1 MKVKNIVALFLL
13 SFMFLF
19 VGCEDSTMIK
29 SAFISEATSAGS
41 DEYVVRIN
49 FQTDSRLESESVD
62 VLIKSDKPVN
72 LTFWEE
78 NQEELTLTFDK
89 SDYWESLTHL
99 VKLSKGEAGAEAF
112 EKFAEVTNKSYI
124 FKSEEPV
131 NLTFRVIAGQVQDN
145 GDGTGQILIGTDN
158 ISEEF
163 VLKIK

>member
-41 DEYVVRIN
+41 DEYVLRIN

-78 NQEELTLTFDK
+78 NQEELTLTFDR

-99 VKLSKGEAGAEAF
+99 VTLSKGEAGRETF

-145 GDGTGQILIGTDN
+145 SDDTGQILIGTDN

>member
-1 MKVKNIVALFLL
+1 MKLKNIVALFLL
-13 SFMFLF
+13 SFAFLL

-41 DEYVVRIN
+41 DEYVLRIN

-62 VLIKSDKPVN
+62 VLIKTDKPVN

-78 NQEELTLTFDK
+78 NQDKLTLTFDK

-99 VKLSKGEAGAEAF
+99 ITLSKGESGRETF

>member
-13 SFMFLF
+13 SFAFLL

-41 DEYVVRIN
+41 DEYVLRIN

-78 NQEELTLTFDK
+78 NGQELTLTFDR

-99 VKLSKGEAGAEAF
+99 VTLSKGELGRETF
-112 EKFAEVTNKSYI
+112 EKFAKVTNKSYI
-124 FKSEEPV
+124 FKSEEAV

-145 GDGTGQILIGTDN
+145 SDGTGQILIGTDN

>member
-1 MKVKNIVALFLL
+1 MKLKNIVALFLL